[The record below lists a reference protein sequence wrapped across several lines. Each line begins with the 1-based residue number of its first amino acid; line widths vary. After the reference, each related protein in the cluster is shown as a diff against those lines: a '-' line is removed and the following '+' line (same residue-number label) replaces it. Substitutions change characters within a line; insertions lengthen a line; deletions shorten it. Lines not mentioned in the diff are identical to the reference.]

1 MLKNSSTIGFTK
13 SLCYFGPKHGL
24 ENKILL
30 DLFLLKPAI
39 HSHVLATPALGELT
53 LLREKAESS
62 LNFQW

>member
-24 ENKILL
+24 ENQILL

-39 HSHVLATPALGELT
+39 HSHVLAT
-53 LLREKAESS
+53 LR
-62 LNFQW
+62 L